1 MAKALGVV
9 RTGGMAALILAWAA
23 GGEVKLG
30 AVVLLGLLVVHHV
43 VALAAG
49 FVAYALIEL
58 AFCTWVDRHWDSW
71 EAKAGPRMR
80 KKIDKWRSGR
90 VMRHVAGWIT
100 GGTGIVYGI
109 ASLIAMFFTDAVVVV
124 TVARMLGGRRLGR
137 GRVLWTCLAAATAF
151 TIYAAIGIY
160 GILGIEHVA

>member
-9 RTGGMAALILAWAA
+9 RTGGMAALILAWTA
-23 GGEVKLG
+23 GGEVKMA
-30 AVVLLGLLVVHHV
+30 AVVLLALFVVHHV

-58 AFCTWVDRHWDSW
+58 AFCTWVDRHWDGW

-90 VMRHVAGWIT
+90 VMRHIAEWIT
-100 GGTGIVYGI
+100 GGNGVVYGI

-124 TVARMLGGRRLGR
+124 TVARMLSGRKLGR

-160 GILGIEHVA
+160 AILGIEHAA